1 MVENNSPEDV
11 FEMAYEICWRKEI
24 LQTIENMAFSD
35 KQEKALLKTRSS
47 LSAVLY
53 DEWLHTPETS
63 IEALGVTI
71 EDFAD
76 KQIENSISNEEGK
89 PPMRVYKKYVY
100 SSTDYE
106 DCVEMTAACASENN
120 CDYLIEL
127 SDFDNQVMG
136 YLLKGE

>member
-1 MVENNSPEDV
+1 MSQLTERVQNEFENFKKDVVENNSPEDV

-76 KQIENSISNEEGK
+76 KQIENSISNEEG
-89 PPMRVYKKYVY
+89 
-100 SSTDYE
+100 
-106 DCVEMTAACASENN
+106 NH
-120 CDYLIEL
+120 L
-127 SDFDNQVMG
+127 
-136 YLLKGE
+136 

>member
-1 MVENNSPEDV
+1 
-11 FEMAYEICWRKEI
+11 
-24 LQTIENMAFSD
+24 
-35 KQEKALLKTRSS
+35 
-47 LSAVLY
+47 
-53 DEWLHTPETS
+53 
-63 IEALGVTI
+63 
-71 EDFAD
+71 
-76 KQIENSISNEEGK
+76 
-89 PPMRVYKKYVY
+89 MRVYKKYVY